1 MTSKTESKDT
11 TVALPELSER
21 AQQLSAAMIKGLTAD
36 SKTGLISETGKRG
49 DLFEQNLPEGL
60 TMAQDTLSQDY
71 RRDFA
76 AGGLHAVGT
85 LAAQAMGENKKLD
98 SAAAEI
104 GMNGKEELGYT
115 VYREKTYP
123 GIKKE
128 GEAEATPVVKHG
140 EVRVVYDSP
149 VGNSSGDI
157 KKAKVL
163 VGALFASHQK

>member
-1 MTSKTESKDT
+1 MTSKTETKDT
-11 TVALPELSER
+11 TVTQPELSER
-21 AQQLSAAMIKGLTAD
+21 VQTISSKMVAGLNVD
-36 SKTGLISETGKRG
+36 NKTGLISESGKRG
-49 DLFEQNLPEGL
+49 DIFEQNLPDGL
-60 TMAQDTLSQDY
+60 TLDQDTLSQEY

-76 AGGLHAVGT
+76 AAGAHAVGT
-85 LAAQAMGENKKLD
+85 LAAEAMAGNKKLD

-104 GMNGKEELGYT
+104 GMNGKEELGVT

-128 GEAEATPVVKHG
+128 GEPDPTPIVKQG

-149 VGNSSGDI
+149 VGNSSGDL

-163 VGALFASHQK
+163 VGNLFASKLK